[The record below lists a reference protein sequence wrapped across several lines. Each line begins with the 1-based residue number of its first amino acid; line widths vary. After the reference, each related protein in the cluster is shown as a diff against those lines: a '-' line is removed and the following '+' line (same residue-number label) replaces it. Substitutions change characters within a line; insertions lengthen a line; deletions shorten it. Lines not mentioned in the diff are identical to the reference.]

1 MFNALVFNK
10 SSYDL
15 EHFMRKIGVSE
26 DGISIMLK
34 KGNFIVLRMEN
45 LPLKGALLL
54 KQEALAAG
62 MECALPWCTAALKC
76 ESTDAIL
83 FGTLRQ
89 FEILIEKMRKQPF
102 KGREMSEEIKEV
114 IENYAK
120 REFVIEAREYKIKIP
135 PVKIMG
141 ILNVTPD
148 SFSDGGKYLSVE
160 RAVERAKEMVKE
172 GADIIDIGGESSRP
186 FSEPVSED
194 EEMKRVLPVIEELQ
208 ELKVPI
214 SIDTYKPRVAEEA
227 LKRGVSVVNDI
238 YGLRK
243 EGMAEIVRD
252 YDAAVVIM
260 HMKGEPKNMQLNPS
274 YADTIGEIAKF
285 LRERIEF
292 TLKKGIEE
300 DKIIIDPGIGFGKRV
315 EDNLRIL
322 KYLDSFKSLGFP
334 ILVGAS
340 RKSYMGKLLDLPVEE
355 RLESTIASDVIASLK
370 GASIIRVHDV
380 KENLRAIRM
389 LEKITEVKI

>member
-1 MFNALVFNK
+1 
-10 SSYDL
+10 
-15 EHFMRKIGVSE
+15 MRKIGVSE
-26 DGISIMLK
+26 DGISIMGK

-45 LPLKGALLL
+45 LPLKGAILL

-89 FEILIEKMRKQPF
+89 FEILIEKMKKQPF
-102 KGREMSEEIKEV
+102 KGKDIASEMEEA
-114 IENYAK
+114 IENYSK
-120 REFVIEAREYKIKIP
+120 REFVIEAREHKIKIP

-148 SFSDGGKYLSVE
+148 SFSDGGKYVSVE
-160 RAVERAKEMVKE
+160 KAVERAREMVKE

-186 FSEPVSED
+186 FSEPVSEE
-194 EEMKRVLPVIEELQ
+194 EEMRRVLPVIEELQ
-208 ELKVPI
+208 DLKIPI

-227 LKRGVSVVNDI
+227 LKRGVSMVNDI

-252 YDAAVVIM
+252 YDAAIVIM
-260 HMKGEPKNMQLNPS
+260 HMKGEPKNMQLNPN
-274 YADTIGEIAKF
+274 YEDTIGEIAKF
-285 LRERIEF
+285 LRKRIEF
-292 TLKKGIEE
+292 ALKKEIKEE
-300 DKIIIDPGIGFGKRV
+300 KIIIDPGIGFGKRV

-334 ILVGAS
+334 ILIGAS
-340 RKSYMGKLLDLPVEE
+340 RKSYIGKLLDLPVEE

-389 LEKITEVKI
+389 MEKIMEVKI

>member
-1 MFNALVFNK
+1 MFNALVFHSN
-10 SSYDL
+10 SYDL

-26 DGISIMLK
+26 DGISIMGK
-34 KGNFIVLRMEN
+34 KGNFIILRMEN
-45 LPLKGALLL
+45 LPLKGAILL

-89 FEILIEKMRKQPF
+89 FEILIEKMKKQPF
-102 KGREMSEEIKEV
+102 KGKNMAEEMEWA
-114 IENYAK
+114 IENYSK
-120 REFVIEAREYKIKIP
+120 REFVIEARDYKLKIP

-148 SFSDGGKYLSVE
+148 SFSDGGKYISVD
-160 RAVERAKEMVKE
+160 RAVERAREMVKE

-186 FSEPVSED
+186 FSEPVSEE
-194 EEMKRVLPVIEELQ
+194 EEMRRVLPVIEELQ

-214 SIDTYKPRVAEEA
+214 SIDTYKPRVAQEA
-227 LKRGVSVVNDI
+227 LKRGVSIVNDI

-243 EGMAEIVRD
+243 DGMAEVVRD

-260 HMKGEPKNMQLNPS
+260 HMKGEPKNMQLNPN
-274 YADTIGEIAKF
+274 YEDTIGEIAKF
-285 LRERIEF
+285 LRERVKF
-292 TLKKGIEE
+292 TLSKGIKEE
-300 DKIIIDPGIGFGKRV
+300 KIIIDPGIGFGKRV

-334 ILVGAS
+334 ILLGAS
-340 RKSYMGKLLDLPVEE
+340 RKSYMGKLLNLPVEE
-355 RLESTIASDVIASLK
+355 RLESTIASDVIAVLN

-389 LEKITEVKI
+389 EEKIMEVRI

>member
-1 MFNALVFNK
+1 
-10 SSYDL
+10 
-15 EHFMRKIGVSE
+15 MRKIGVSE
-26 DGISIMLK
+26 DGINIMGK
-34 KGNFIVLRMEN
+34 KGNFIVLRIEN
-45 LPLKGALLL
+45 LPLKGAILL

-89 FEILIEKMRKQPF
+89 FEILIEKMKRQPF
-102 KGREMSEEIKEV
+102 KGKDMASEMEEA
-114 IENYAK
+114 IENYSK
-120 REFVIEAREYKIKIP
+120 REFVIEAREHKIKIP
-135 PVKIMG
+135 HVKIMG

-160 RAVERAKEMVKE
+160 KAVERAREMVKE

-186 FSEPVSED
+186 FSEPVSEE

-208 ELKVPI
+208 DLKIPI

-227 LKRGVSVVNDI
+227 LKRGVSMVNDI

-252 YDAAVVIM
+252 YDAAIVIM

-274 YADTIGEIAKF
+274 YEDTIGEIAKF
-285 LRERIEF
+285 LRKRIEF
-292 TLKKGIEE
+292 ALKKGIKEE
-300 DKIIIDPGIGFGKRV
+300 KIIIDPGIGFGKRV

-334 ILVGAS
+334 ILIGAS

-389 LEKITEVKI
+389 MEKIMEVKI